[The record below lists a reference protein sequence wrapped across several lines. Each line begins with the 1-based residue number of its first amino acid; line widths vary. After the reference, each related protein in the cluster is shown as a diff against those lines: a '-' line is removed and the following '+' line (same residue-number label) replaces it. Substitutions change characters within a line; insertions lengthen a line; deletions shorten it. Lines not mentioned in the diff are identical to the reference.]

1 MSKESRLRS
10 ILKAISWRFIATGTT
25 FLLAYFIFS
34 ETGCEDV
41 LEKSTIVAGLE
52 MIIKIF
58 AYYAHERVWQL
69 APEGSIRRIFG
80 IKVKKD

>member
-10 ILKAISWRFIATGTT
+10 ILKAISWRIIATGTT
-25 FLLAYFIFS
+25 FLLAYLVFS

-52 MIIKIF
+52 MIIKII
-58 AYYAHERVWQL
+58 AYYFHERIWQI
-69 APEGSIRRIFG
+69 APEGSIRRFFG
-80 IKVKKD
+80 VKVKED